1 MINKVMFTSNTARQ
15 TEKTLNNNFDE
26 LESRTETL
34 EAKTHTSDFTNDG
47 SGTEFEVVAGYTEF
61 TTTSDYVGYYVLV
74 SDTYTKVTS
83 SNKDSLSI
91 TAGTTKAYQFSP
103 YATRE
108 YVGENGGK
116 INSIS
121 VNGTAQTIDANKNVD
136 ISVPTSDSDLTN
148 DRYVRYDT
156 SSQGLND
163 TQKGNA
169 RANIG
174 AGTSSFSGS
183 YDDLSNKPTLGTA
196 AALDTGTSQGN
207 IPVLGSNGKL
217 PSSMVPA
224 SAITDTFVVN
234 SEAAMLALSSAEVG
248 DVAVRTD
255 INKSFILKA
264 DPYST
269 LANWQELLTPTD
281 AVSSVNGQTGVVVL
295 GAADVGAEPTIST
308 KNSAFNKSFEDTD
321 ANILMDGTADAGISD
336 KVARADHIHPHDTS
350 KQDALT
356 AGAHIT
362 ISTISNVLTITGEE
376 GITTVENN
384 TFIVNNYGTGVYRW
398 KTSSGSATFRFGTQD
413 LSLTGAF
420 EAIVVIGE
428 DNNGA
433 REWTLIGANSSNIYL
448 GKNGTGS
455 TPIGYVYTYDIG
467 KLLQKTDVVDNL
479 TTQTTDA
486 PLSAKQGYQLN
497 QNKQDKYSTLS
508 FTASDAGWSSADSD
522 GFYTLTIT
530 SAKKPIICFDT
541 NGEQIMAGLK
551 SDGTNIYVI
560 ADAKFAGS
568 VLAF

>member
-1 MINKVMFTSNTARQ
+1 MINKVMFTSNTAKQ
-15 TEKTLNNNFDE
+15 TEKTLNDNFDE
-26 LESRTETL
+26 LESRTEVL

-47 SGTEFEVVAGYTEF
+47 SGTEFEVVAGYTAF

-74 SDTYTKVTS
+74 DTTYTKVTS

-91 TAGTTKAYQFSP
+91 IAGTTKAYQFSP

-156 SSQGLND
+156 ASQGLND

-169 RANIG
+169 RTNIG

-281 AVSSVNGQTGVVVL
+281 AVTSVNGQTGAVVL

-321 ANILMDGTADAGISD
+321 ANILMDGTADAGTSD

-376 GITTVENN
+376 GITTVDG
-384 TFIVNNYGTGVYRW
+384 NYFNPALYNSGVYRW
-398 KTSSGSATFRFGTQD
+398 KGTSGSNEFRVGQNSIFISGQLEVIINIAVD
-413 LSLTGAF
+413 NYSHKQWSMIGLSNYIYAGN
-420 EAIVVIGE
+420 
-428 DNNGA
+428 D
-433 REWTLIGANSSNIYL
+433 SNY
-448 GKNGTGS
+448 
-455 TPIGYVYTYDIG
+455 YVYDIS

-486 PLSAKQGYQLN
+486 PLSAKQGYQLD

-551 SDGTNIYVI
+551 SDGTYIYVI